1 MQHFLPKAIVYIGKR
16 YIYYIDTRSLNEKT
30 CLFLVSC
37 LQKITDKY
45 TYNNGLFPKDLIK
58 EKIRLPV
65 KIDNSPDWQ
74 YMEDYMKKLETS
86 MKNMIKANYNFIN
99 VS

>member
-1 MQHFLPKAIVYIGKR
+1 MKFLETGAENATFFYQKKPFILGIYILHR
-16 YIYYIDTRSLNEKT
+16 YKKSNEKS

-58 EKIRLPV
+58 EKIKLLV

-74 YMEDYMKKLETS
+74 YMEDYMKKLERQ
-86 MKNMIKANYNFIN
+86 
-99 VS
+99 